1 MKLIPSLLATL
12 LLSSAIG
19 LPAFA
24 SEKPITVQLDQKKL
38 NSSSAPINDRGTI
51 LLPLRTIFENLGL
64 TIQWDVKT
72 GSITGTKD
80 GLIIK
85 LKVGNKQASVN
96 GVIKQLT
103 SAPKV
108 INNVTYVPLR
118 FVGEA
123 TGSSV
128 KWDAK
133 NSTVLI
139 NSKQQAVDPK
149 EITAFFEKY
158 IDYNNKENYDGLMGL
173 IDPKSPLAQMGS
185 VIKSQMEM
193 FDLSLSV
200 DQLDIVDLK
209 PNEAAIHTI
218 ETTHKISG
226 PFMLDVTTEVVYALT
241 KQEGSKDWRISNV
254 EVRGMQYILPEEM
267 LKATVSVPKAEEEA
281 ISAVLQAYIKSSN
294 EENLSGVLATL
305 DSTSPQ
311 FDMNKQLHTQLF
323 NTYDLLFEIESSKII
338 HYNENEAAIYTVQ
351 TSKKLKGPEFQD
363 NRSVI
368 VTMMKKTKEGKWV
381 MVQSLL
387 IKADKL

>member
-38 NSSSAPINDRGTI
+38 NSSSAPINDHGTI

-64 TIQWDVKT
+64 TILWDVKT
-72 GSITGTKD
+72 GSITGTRD

-133 NSTVLI
+133 NSTVFI

-149 EITAFFEKY
+149 EIAAFFDKY
-158 IDYNNKENYDGLMGL
+158 IDYTNKENYDGLMAL

-185 VIKSQMEM
+185 VIKSQM
-193 FDLSLSV
+193 DTYDLTLSL

-209 PNEAAIHTI
+209 ANEAAIHTI

-226 PFMLDVTTEVVYALT
+226 PFMLDVTTELVYALT
-241 KQEGSKDWRISNV
+241 KLEGSKDWRISNV

-267 LKATVSVPKAEEEA
+267 LKATVSIPKAEEDA

-311 FDMNKQLHTQLF
+311 FDMNKQVHTQIF

-351 TSKKLKGPEFQD
+351 TSKKIKGPEFQD
-363 NRSVI
+363 NRSQM
-368 VTMMKKTKEGKWV
+368 VTLMKKTKEGKWV
-381 MVQSLL
+381 MVETLL